1 MTNGLL
7 RELEADISKNK
18 RNMWVFLI
26 AGGLVCIIFVPF
38 FTDIIANTESV
49 RRGSEGQQLMGAFF
63 SALIY
68 VIPLIPFGMCLSK
81 NKKLR
86 VQYESIKKQQDASKY
101 NEPPAVWKKPVEVEN
116 DKEYVASDVPKTE
129 EPKKAESKETGS
141 SSVKEQLKE
150 LKSLYDEKLIS
161 KAVYDQKQKD
171 IIDKM

>member
-1 MTNGLL
+1 
-7 RELEADISKNK
+7 
-18 RNMWVFLI
+18 
-26 AGGLVCIIFVPF
+26 
-38 FTDIIANTESV
+38 
-49 RRGSEGQQLMGAFF
+49 
-63 SALIY
+63 
-68 VIPLIPFGMCLSK
+68 MCLSK

-116 DKEYVASDVPKTE
+116 DIEYVASDVPKTE